1 MSMKNFFGF
10 KNSYKRTEVK
20 QHDFTDCGAACLAAV
35 ASFHHLEMPI
45 AKIRQM
51 ASTDR
56 KGTNVLGLIEAAKKL
71 GFDTKGIRLEAD
83 QLELVPVP
91 VIAHVIVKKVLHHYV
106 VVLEVKK
113 DKVLL
118 MDPAEGK
125 VKEVDRQI
133 FEEMW
138 TGVMLLLQPGETFE
152 RGDFKASI
160 FQRFWFL
167 LKPHKRIL
175 TQVLLGAIVATIL
188 GLASSFYLQKI
199 IDNVLPEGNQ
209 NLLNLM
215 GICMVV
221 ILVFRIIISFTKS
234 ILTVQTGQK
243 IDARL
248 ILGYYKHLLKL
259 PQSFFDNMRTGE
271 IISRINDAVKIR
283 TFINDV
289 IIGFVINVFVVVF
302 SFSLMFVFYWKLA
315 LFVLLIIPIYATIYY
330 FSNKVN
336 SKTQRQLMEDN
347 AELESQ
353 LVESVNAISTIKRFG
368 LEDFTN
374 MRTESRFVGL
384 LKSVYASS
392 INSIWIGSSST
403 FSTSLFT
410 ILLLWIGSSFVLD
423 NELTAGELL
432 SFYAIMGY
440 FTKPVASFI
449 GMNKLI
455 QDALIAADRLFE
467 IMDVDVEENEKSME
481 LTADKLGDIRFMD
494 VEFRYGTRKDVFKQL
509 DLDIPLGKIT
519 AIVGESGSGKSTLL
533 SLLQKIY
540 PLDGGRITIG
550 EYDLKYIDQYSLRKL
565 VGVVPQDIHLFAGSV
580 MDNLALGEF
589 NPDMTKVIKIC
600 KRLGILNFIESLPKG
615 FDTYIGENG
624 VTLSGGQRQRLA
636 IARALYKEPEVLI
649 FDEATSS
656 LDSYSES
663 FVNEVLQSLQKEGKT
678 VVVIAHRLSSVMQA
692 DQILVLKEGKLVE
705 KGNHTSLIKAEGVYH
720 EMWKRQVPTSV
731 LVE

>member
-1 MSMKNFFGF
+1 MNIWKLVFGYR
-10 KNSYKRTEVK
+10 KRYRRTEIK
-20 QHDFTDCGAACLAAV
+20 QHDYTDCGAACLASV
-35 ASFHHLEMPI
+35 ASFHYLEMPI

-71 GFDTKGIRLEAD
+71 GFDAKGVRLKVD
-83 QLELVPVP
+83 QLDLVPVP

-106 VVLEVKK
+106 VVLEVRKET
-113 DKVLL
+113 VLL

-125 VKEVDRQI
+125 VKEVKREE
-133 FEEMW
+133 FEEIW
-138 TGVMLLLQPGETFE
+138 TGVMLLLQPGDTFE
-152 RGDFKASI
+152 QGDFKASV

-167 LKPHKRIL
+167 LRPHKKVL
-175 TQVLLGAIVATIL
+175 LQVLLGSIVATIL

-221 ILVFRIIISFTKS
+221 ILIFRIIISFTKS
-234 ILTVQTGQK
+234 LLTVQTGQK

-259 PQSFFDNMRTGE
+259 PQQFFDNMRTGE

-289 IIGFVINVFVVVF
+289 IIGFVINLFVVVF
-302 SFSLMFVFYWKLA
+302 SISLMFVFYWKLA
-315 LFVLLIIPIYATIYY
+315 LFVLLIIPVYAVIYY
-330 FSNKVN
+330 FSDKVN
-336 SKTQRQLMEDN
+336 SKTQRQLMEN
-347 AELESQ
+347 SAELESQ
-353 LVESVNAISTIKRFG
+353 LVESVNAVSTIKRFG

-374 MRTESRFVGL
+374 MRTESKFVGL
-384 LKSVYASS
+384 LKSVYESS
-392 INSIWIGSSST
+392 INSIWIGNSST

-467 IMDVDVEENEKSME
+467 IMDVEVEDEGKSMM
-481 LTADKLGDIRFMD
+481 LTAEKLGDLRFID
-494 VEFRYGTRKDVFKQL
+494 IEFRYGTRKDVFDKL
-509 DLDIPLGKIT
+509 NLEIPLGKVS

-540 PLDGGRITIG
+540 PLNGGRITIG
-550 EYDLKYIDQYSLRKL
+550 EYDLKYIDQFSLRKL
-565 VGVVPQDIHLFAGSV
+565 IGVVPQDIHLFAGSV

-589 NPDMTKVIKIC
+589 NPDMTKVINIC
-600 KRLGILNFIESLPKG
+600 KKLGMLEFIESLPKG
-615 FDTYIGENG
+615 FDSYIGENG

-636 IARALYKEPEVLI
+636 IARALYKDPEILI

-663 FVNEVLQSLQKEGKT
+663 YVNNALKTLQEEGKT
-678 VVVIAHRLSSVMQA
+678 VIIIAHRLSTVMDA
-692 DQILVLKEGKLVE
+692 DKIVVLKEGKLME
-705 KGNHTSLIKAEGVYH
+705 QGNHESLISAQGVYQ
-720 EMWKRQVPTSV
+720 EMWKRQVPSSV
-731 LVE
+731 TM